1 MMQNSPCCPRTLG
14 YPPQVPIW
22 SWRGCALSMPRQAPF
37 QGHIPRC
44 LVEGCGGLHRNG
56 NTLLSW
62 KEGALAYQAWDNH
75 QGVESSHASPSL
87 GWALL
92 CDPPK
97 VSAAL

>member
-62 KEGALAYQAWDNH
+62 KEGPLLIRPGTITRVWNH
-75 QGVESSHASPSL
+75 PML
-87 GWALL
+87 PL
-92 CDPPK
+92 P
-97 VSAAL
+97 